1 MRLTLHLALASATL
15 LAPAGALAAAAP
27 QDLVAA
33 MDIPSNLLFGG
44 VSTPDTSPTMF
55 DVRSSLGAFSSQ
67 NAPTSALLSTGNV
80 DNITQLQD
88 YDYPGA
94 GADTSAGD
102 HATLAFDIQVP
113 QYANSFSFNFN
124 FFSRE
129 YPEWVGQAYND
140 TFEVWLDSQ
149 SYQGQIVFDAFGNPV
164 TVNNALFAVTNPAD
178 LIGTGFDQDGAT
190 GWVTTI
196 APCTGGETMTI
207 SFEVYDVADG
217 VWDSAVMIDNFEFSE
232 TPPPGD
238 GPWTGDDTPENP
250 ISVFFVS
257 PKEGAIAGGNDV
269 TLYGVNFTNDVSV
282 FVGGMAVTDLTV
294 GSGGDSLTLGNLP
307 SADAAGLDADGGPVD
322 IILTRGP
329 EEVVLGDGY
338 TYWDGAEGS
347 VPPRVTAAVP
357 SSANPAGGTE
367 VRLRGIGF
375 DEGATVTFIGEDE
388 DGQPLLAEGDVDL
401 VQDIEGGSEIILKT
415 PEMAAGWTEIL
426 VENPN
431 GLISAPGYPFQFTT
445 DAAAPPPPGGSGA
458 RGGCSQVSESGSTPA
473 LLLLLLAAGILR
485 RRQD

>member
-1 MRLTLHLALASATL
+1 MKRVLHAALASAAL
-15 LAPAGALAAAAP
+15 LVPSSALGAAAA

-33 MDIPSNLLFGG
+33 MDIPSNLLAGG
-44 VSTPDTSPTMF
+44 ISTPNSSPTMF
-55 DVRSSLGAFSSQ
+55 DVRSSLGNFSAQ
-67 NAPTSALLSTGNV
+67 NAPTTALLSTGNV

-88 YDYPGA
+88 YDYPGS

-102 HATLAFDIQVP
+102 HATIQFDLAVP

-164 TVNNALFAVTNPAD
+164 TVNNALFAVTNPTQ
-178 LIGTGFDQDGAT
+178 LVGTGFDQDGAT

-196 APCTGGETMTI
+196 APCTGGETMSI

-217 VWDSAVMIDNFEFSE
+217 VWDSAVMIDNFQFSE

-257 PKEGAIAGGNDV
+257 PKEGSLDGGNPI
-269 TLYGVNFTNDVSV
+269 TLHGVNFTPDITV
-282 FVGGMAVTDLTV
+282 FVGGTAVTDITV
-294 GSGGDSLTLGNLP
+294 DGSDALVLNSLP
-307 SADAAGLDADGGPVD
+307 SADAAGVAGGGPVD
-322 IILTRGP
+322 IVLTRGP

-338 TYWDGAEGS
+338 TYWDGATGE
-347 VPPRVTAAVP
+347 VPPRVTSVVP
-357 SSANPAGGTE
+357 SSARPDAVTE
-367 VRLRGIGF
+367 IRVRGIGF
-375 DEGATVTFIGEDE
+375 DVDSAVSFIGEDE
-388 DGQPLLAEGDVDL
+388 DGNPVVGEAQVEV
-401 VQDIEGGSEIILKT
+401 VQELEGGMEIILKT
-415 PEMAAGWTEIL
+415 PEMASGWTEIV
-426 VENPN
+426 VENSN
-431 GLISAPGYPFQFTT
+431 GLISAPGYPFQFSS
-445 DAAAPPPPGGSGA
+445 DAAAPPDNNGGGSS
-458 RGGCSQVSESGSTPA
+458 RGCNSIVASSGSPA
-473 LLLLLLAAGILR
+473 FLLLFLFGGALLR
-485 RRQD
+485 RRSR